1 MRPVLGQRDSATG
14 RDMTRFGFVTWD
26 GGGNVPPAVGMAQEL
41 ASRGH
46 DVVFIGYEVQRKRL
60 EAKGFGFFALPR
72 IGQFDIYGA
81 TDIPQ
86 RIAGMVANVWASPDH
101 VLDVPDAVAAMSVD
115 ALIIDFA
122 MHGAMAAA
130 ARLQIPVAVLAHSSI
145 AGLVPPPESPIGA
158 TRLTATNRLRGHAG
172 LAALRRLN
180 DAWTGYLTLV
190 TTIPALDPAAAGV
203 DSRVHYVGPIVESFP
218 DQPWD
223 SPWDA
228 NDDRPMVVVSFT
240 TTAHWDQRSR
250 LRNTLEAL
258 AEEPVRVLVSAPQ
271 STDLAP
277 VPKNAVIKRFVPHAL
292 VMPFAA
298 VTVTHAGHGTVAASL
313 AHGVPLVALP
323 NPAADQPF
331 LAATIQQLGAGIAL
345 DGEAGPTA
353 IRTAVQEVMGRP
365 SYASAAGSLAA
376 AIHDSPGAIGAAD
389 ELERL
394 ALTKVTRG
402 SNPSRSAIPNT

>member
-1 MRPVLGQRDSATG
+1 
-14 RDMTRFGFVTWD
+14 MTRFGFVTWD

-46 DVVFIGYEVQRKRL
+46 DVVFIGYEVQRKSF
-60 EAKGFGFFALPR
+60 ESKGFRFVALRR
-72 IGQFDIYGA
+72 IGEFDIYGA
-81 TDIPQ
+81 TDVPE

-101 VLDVPDAVAAMSVD
+101 ILDVPDAVAATSADV
-115 ALIIDFA
+115 LIVDFA
-122 MHGAMAAA
+122 MHGALAAMG
-130 ARLQIPVAVLAHSSI
+130 RLPIPVAVLAHSSI

-158 TRLTATNRLRGHAG
+158 MRLTATNRLREQAG
-172 LAALRRLN
+172 LPTLTRLN

-190 TTIPALDPAAAGV
+190 TTIPALDPAAAGA
-203 DSRVHYVGPIVESFP
+203 DSLVQYVGPVVESFP
-218 DQPWD
+218 DQHWD
-223 SPWDA
+223 SPWGAD
-228 NDDRPMVVVSFT
+228 DDRPMVVVSFT

-250 LRNTLEAL
+250 IRNTLEAL
-258 AEEPVRVLVSAPQ
+258 AEEPVRVLVSASQ
-271 STDLAP
+271 STDLAA
-277 VPKNAVIKRFVPHAL
+277 VPKNAVIRRFVAHAL

-331 LAATIQQLGAGIAL
+331 LAATIQQLGAGVAL

-353 IRTAVQEVMGRP
+353 IRTAVREIIGRP
-365 SYASAAGSLAA
+365 SYAFAAGSLAA
-376 AIHDSPGAIGAAD
+376 AIQASAGAVGAAD

-394 ALTKVTRG
+394 ALTRETSSV
-402 SNPSRSAIPNT
+402 